1 MKSVVELL
9 SLKGRVA
16 VITGGAGHIGLA
28 AGESFAELG
37 AAVVIVDREEGA
49 CASRAQDL
57 GARFN
62 VATLPLAI
70 DLARDDAANVIV
82 QRTLE
87 RYGRID
93 VVVNNAAYVG
103 TSGLSGYTVPFDQ
116 QTAATWDAA
125 LRVNLTAAFLLAQA
139 AAPAL
144 AVQGGSIINV
154 GSIYGVT
161 GPVMSL
167 YEGTSLGNPAA
178 YAASKGGLIQL
189 TRYLS
194 TVLAPR
200 VRANAMCPGG
210 IARNQDP
217 TFVARYVART
227 PLQRMGLEEDLKGA
241 FAFLAGDAAA
251 YVTGQ
256 TLMVDGGWTAW

>member
-1 MKSVVELL
+1 MKSVAELL
-9 SLKGRVA
+9 GLKGRVA

-28 AGESFAELG
+28 AGESLAEQG
-37 AAVVIVDREEGA
+37 AAVVVVVLDEAA
-49 CASRAQDL
+49 CAARAQDL
-57 GARFN
+57 SARFN
-62 VATLPLAI
+62 VEALPLAI
-70 DLARDDAANVIV
+70 DLARDDAATVIV
-82 QRTLE
+82 SRTLE
-87 RYGRID
+87 RFGRLD
-93 VVVNNAAYVG
+93 VLINNAAYVG
-103 TSGLSGYTVPFDQ
+103 TSGLSGYSVPFAQ
-116 QTAATWDAA
+116 QTAAAWEAA
-125 LRVNLTAAFLLAQA
+125 LRVNLTAAFLLSQA

-144 AVQGGSIINV
+144 TQQRGSIINV

-167 YEGTSLGNPAA
+167 YEGTPLGNPAA
-178 YAASKGGLIQL
+178 YAASKGGLLQL

-194 TVLAPR
+194 TVLAPH
-200 VRANAMCPGG
+200 VRANAVCPGG

-227 PLQRMGLEEDLKGA
+227 PLQRMGSEQDLKGA

-251 YVTGQ
+251 YITGQ